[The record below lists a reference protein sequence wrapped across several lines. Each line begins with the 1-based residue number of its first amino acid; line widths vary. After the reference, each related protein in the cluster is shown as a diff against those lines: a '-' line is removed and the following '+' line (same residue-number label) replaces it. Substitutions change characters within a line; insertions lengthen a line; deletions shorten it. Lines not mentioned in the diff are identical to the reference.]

1 MLTLNPP
8 NRDRDDAVWHFF
20 AKLDSVILG
29 DETLV
34 TQRGVR
40 QLTTFSRGTAKMD
53 AFLAEFQL
61 KVELVQSLGKH
72 IDADILG
79 MMLLDESGLL
89 DLDRRLLM
97 AATQR
102 RVEYGTVFRAM
113 RLHFAEEPKGD
124 AYEAREV
131 GVDSQEV
138 FETNRFDNKLI
149 ETPRRP
155 PRDPSS
161 WHCFDCHVMGHKII
175 DCPKPKSLSRCTSGH
190 ENCLRYFADKS

>member
-1 MLTLNPP
+1 M
-8 NRDRDDAVWHFF
+8 
-20 AKLDSVILG
+20 
-29 DETLV
+29 

-79 MMLLDESGLL
+79 TMLLDKSWIS

-102 RVEYGTVFRAM
+102 SVEYGTVLRVM

-131 GVDSQEV
+131 RVDTQEV
-138 FETNRFDNKLI
+138 FATN
-149 ETPRRP
+149 
-155 PRDPSS
+155 
-161 WHCFDCHVMGHKII
+161 
-175 DCPKPKSLSRCTSGH
+175 
-190 ENCLRYFADKS
+190 